1 MLEKLNL
8 KLERF
13 VMLLWNFAERGKTYE
28 QISTAANLPTQAH
41 YVDDELSQSCKKHFN
56 STDTYLDYCTG
67 ANSTVAY
74 CTGTD
79 SSGADSNGA
88 DIIGALLHYC

>member
-1 MLEKLNL
+1 MLEKSNL

-13 VMLLWNFAERGKTYE
+13 VMLLLNFAERGKTYE

-67 ANSTVAY
+67 ANST
-74 CTGTD
+74 D
-79 SSGADSNGA
+79 PDDRS
-88 DIIGALLHYC
+88 LHTNKIEGFWYKVEKCKE